1 MAVGTTPGKRS
12 VLYCDDCGFELDPA
26 ECVGRDHGEFDL
38 SGEQRCDDWCHA
50 VASLPSDIE
59 HAKAG
64 EAAVLCGP
72 CYRWLFPK

>member
-1 MAVGTTPGKRS
+1 MMAAGTTPGKRS
-12 VLYCDDCGFELDPA
+12 LLYCDDCSFELDSA
-26 ECVGRDHGEFDL
+26 ECTERVHGVWQADL
-38 SGEQRCDDWCHA
+38 KCDDWRHT